1 MSHAKKLINSELSS
15 KCCRHRCAL
24 VLLRHC
30 DRELS
35 IASATEMPAVP
46 SAARLFKSLP
56 PHRRPQGTDIAA
68 VAGWTVAG
76 LATAIWLV
84 QVSPAV
90 MSCLPVAVFFFS
102 PCFLLRIV
110 FFVIVSSFCSSFVG
124 RSPSTGSRR
133 RSLRSNNLRNQI
145 TRTRILL
152 TRSTAATC
160 NLLHIHGLQLLGVM
174 YISMQRMRSSSS

>member
-1 MSHAKKLINSELSS
+1 MSHSKKLINSELSS

-68 VAGWTVAG
+68 VAGWTVALSRAAAHTHWMQEAAVLSANDSPPCAAVEPIVNPRRG
-76 LATAIWLV
+76 AAI
-84 QVSPAV
+84 
-90 MSCLPVAVFFFS
+90 
-102 PCFLLRIV
+102 
-110 FFVIVSSFCSSFVG
+110 
-124 RSPSTGSRR
+124 
-133 RSLRSNNLRNQI
+133 
-145 TRTRILL
+145 
-152 TRSTAATC
+152 
-160 NLLHIHGLQLLGVM
+160 
-174 YISMQRMRSSSS
+174 